1 LPTTLVALLLVSGT
15 DAYRSTSQCLQSLS
29 RELAAAAACGHEGS
43 LNYCLSNLPEAA
55 YDAPKPSAALG
66 HLQDCFVNA
75 GCTDAEAEIEAVWTL
90 KRCQSPGELRA
101 RARGGGGG
109 DDDEE
114 DDGDGDEEETPTR
127 HHATKTTEK
136 QKEKPTEKTS
146 EKTKEKTTEKKTT
159 EPETTATPEPT
170 TPTTAAAVART
181 TPTTDPT
188 TSTTSQNTSPQ
199 EAIVSGRPTQ
209 CLATSMVD
217 VSVCPT
223 QSTGANS
230 GSRLPC
236 FPTKAAASGC
246 SAGLICATGTGG
258 DVTCMFAHNGLD
270 AGGVFVALFFSAAVA
285 ASLFFMIFFCCRE
298 RREQRKLAKA
308 AEAAAIAR
316 DVRKGKAPAVAVS
329 VSAVPPLPRTSS
341 MPAQQNVEAGQPL
354 LEQDVAG
361 APQQQ
366 QNYGLPAGYHDP
378 FADQHH
384 MDQHQMR

>member
-1 LPTTLVALLLVSGT
+1 MPTTLVALLLVSGT

-55 YDAPKPSAALG
+55 YDAPKPSAALS

-75 GCTDAEAEIEAVWTL
+75 GCTDAEAQIEAVWTL
-90 KRCQSPGELRA
+90 RRCQSPGELRV
-101 RARGGGGG
+101 RADRGGSGNSGG
-109 DDDEE
+109 DDEE
-114 DDGDGDEEETPTR
+114 DGGGDEEETPTR

-136 QKEKPTEKTS
+136 QKEKTTEKTTEKTEKPTEKA
-146 EKTKEKTTEKKTT
+146 KEKTTEKTT

-170 TPTTAAAVART
+170 TPSAVART
-181 TPTTDPT
+181 TPTTDST
-188 TSTTSQNTSPQ
+188 TSTTSQNVSPQ

-217 VSVCPT
+217 ISVCPT

-230 GSRLPC
+230 GSKLPC
-236 FPTKAAASGC
+236 FPTKAAASAC
-246 SAGLICATGTGG
+246 AAGLICATGTGG

-285 ASLFFMIFFCCRE
+285 ASVFFMIFFCCRE

-316 DVRKGKAPAVAVS
+316 EVRKGKAPAVAVS
-329 VSAVPPLPRTSS
+329 VSAVPPLPSS
-341 MPAQQNVEAGQPL
+341 APNVEAGRPL

-361 APQQQ
+361 APQQ